1 MMSNIIPAER
11 IESKIY
17 LIRGKKVMIDRDLA
31 HLYSVRTKHL
41 NKAVTRNLKRFPND
55 FMFQLTKEEHESLR
69 FQTGT
74 LKRGQHSKYL
84 PYVFTE
90 QGVAMLSSVL
100 RSERAIL
107 VNIAIMRA
115 FVKIR
120 QVLSTHVEV
129 SRKLKEHDGRL
140 DNHDANIKAIF
151 KAIRQMVAYEEKP
164 KKRIGFNT

>member
-1 MMSNIIPAER
+1 MSNIITAER
-11 IESKIY
+11 IEGKIY
-17 LIRGKKVMIDRDLA
+17 LIRGQRVMLDRDLA
-31 HLYSVRTKHL
+31 QLYGVATKNL
-41 NKAVTRNLKRFPND
+41 NKAVARNTKRFPDD
-55 FMFQLTKEEHESLR
+55 FMLQLTKEEYESLR

-74 LKRGQHSKYL
+74 LKRGQHAKYL

-140 DNHDANIKAIF
+140 DNHAANIKAIF
-151 KAIRQMVAYEEKP
+151 GAIRQMVAYEAKP
-164 KKRIGFNT
+164 KNRIGFRA